1 MKFKFCRSIFVFSAF
16 CLVSIFTSCVTVKS
30 VGHLNK
36 VYVTN
41 TKQINILP
49 PSYIQTE
56 VDGQCYLVI
65 TFQDTSFGML
75 SYIQADKECL
85 YINLMNDF
93 GTEMGELYYDGDSV
107 SLDCSLIP
115 EALKGEYI
123 VNDLQY
129 ALYDIEAVTKN
140 LKASKLS
147 FKVQRTE
154 SGCEERFVYNGDKL
168 IEKVIINETGYE
180 IINYLRE
187 YQYTIMFM

>member
-1 MKFKFCRSIFVFSAF
+1 MKFKFCRSIIVIATLYLLGLLS
-16 CLVSIFTSCVTVKS
+16 SCVTVKT

-49 PSYIQTE
+49 PENIQTE
-56 VDGQCYLVI
+56 IDGQCYLVI
-65 TFQDTSFGML
+65 TFQDSSFGML

-129 ALYDIEAVTKN
+129 ALYDVNAVTKN
-140 LKASKLS
+140 LKESKLV
-147 FKVQRTE
+147 FKVQLTD
-154 SGCEERFVYNGDKL
+154 SGIEERYVYNGDKL
-168 IEKVIINETGYE
+168 IEKVVISETGYE